1 MCDQFL
7 YSHYQTTYKKIYTG
21 WAERVEYTFAKLGA
35 LGKDPCYMVHELY
48 GRGGGTGDLLE
59 SSVSL
64 MLTAYGRAER
74 IDTDFIIS

>member
-1 MCDQFL
+1 
-7 YSHYQTTYKKIYTG
+7 
-21 WAERVEYTFAKLGA
+21 
-35 LGKDPCYMVHELY
+35 MVHELY